1 MNLPKANNNNMEEVV
16 QEQPKKIEVLY
27 TKAKISK
34 RLFAYFLDL
43 GLFLLTTFILFS
55 IINIPVT
62 KSSWFVRN
70 QTELVQLRND
80 TGLYVDNVII
90 YTYLTNE
97 KELTDKQRKDEM
109 SSRIDA
115 FYHNATY
122 ISDFDKMN
130 EQYTARKLKAKSGGV
145 NLFIVDPEDESKVIE
160 NPVVVYEKLFDFY
173 KNEVDNYSL
182 AFMIKNT
189 NYFYHV
195 RFSFW
200 TTLIE
205 FIIIMLLSFT
215 FYFLIVPLCICRR
228 GRQTLGMKME
238 KVGLISIR
246 ADNISAGKFVARFFF
261 NLGVFIIL
269 DFIAFLIPALVS
281 MTMMILSKT
290 NQNLTNYVFNDYA
303 VDVTNQRIYLN
314 AAEREEMNFKLQEI
328 SIENKDLRLK

>member
-1 MNLPKANNNNMEEVV
+1 MEEIVKQEEENKKVEVV
-16 QEQPKKIEVLY
+16 YK
-27 TKAKISK
+27 KAKISK
-34 RLFAYFLDL
+34 RLFAYFLDI

-80 TGLYVDNVII
+80 SGLYVDNTVI
-90 YTYLTNE
+90 YTYLEKQDTMTDEAKKNE
-97 KELTDKQRKDEM
+97 I
-109 SSRIDA
+109 SARIDA

-122 ISDFDKMN
+122 ISDFEKMN
-130 EQYTARKLKAKSGGV
+130 QQYTARKLKAKSGGV
-145 NLFIVDPEDESKVIE
+145 NLFLVDPNDETIVYE
-160 NPVVVYEKLFDFY
+160 NPTVVYSKLFEFY
-173 KNEVDNYSL
+173 KTEVSDYSL
-182 AFMIKNT
+182 AFMIKNP

-205 FIIIMLLSFT
+205 FILIMLLSFI
-215 FYFLIVPLCICRR
+215 FYFLIVPLFICRR

-238 KVGLISIR
+238 KVGLISVY
-246 ADNISAGKFVARFFF
+246 ADNITSWKFVLRFLF
-261 NLGVFIIL
+261 NLGVFIVL
-269 DFIAFLIPALVS
+269 DFVAFLIPAIVS
-281 MTMMILSKT
+281 MTMMIVSKT

-314 AAEREEMNFKLQEI
+314 ALEREEMNFKLQEM
-328 SIENKDLRLK
+328 SIENRDLRLK